1 MSENC
6 RGGTLKY
13 LNMQQTQDCC
23 NAVEMYFFVRTVFD
37 RAVFD
42 SITWGEKDSQ
52 KPECSSLFT
61 GYQFHS

>member
-23 NAVEMYFFVRTVFD
+23 NAVEMYFFVSSI
-37 RAVFD
+37 FD
-42 SITWGEKDSQ
+42 SITRGGNASQ
-52 KPECSSLFT
+52 RPACSSLFT